1 MVNVKQKSNKQLSRK
16 LKTFKAS
23 EKETQFVAIIIMR
36 QIKIKQQATNETKR
50 NTGDDGCGKIGQFN
64 RSRARDI

>member
-23 EKETQFVAIIIMR
+23 ERRNTVCSDNNHEIDKNKAASNKR
-36 QIKIKQQATNETKR
+36 NETKHR
-50 NTGDDGCGKIGQFN
+50 
-64 RSRARDI
+64 